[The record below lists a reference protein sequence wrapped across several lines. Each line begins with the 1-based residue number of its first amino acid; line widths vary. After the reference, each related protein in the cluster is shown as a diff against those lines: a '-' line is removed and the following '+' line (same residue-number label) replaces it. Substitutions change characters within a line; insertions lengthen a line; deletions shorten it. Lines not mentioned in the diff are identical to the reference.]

1 MIRSSRLVPTG
12 KHHGAKTSVS
22 HLFSFLFSLLAAWHR
37 RKKNATENKL
47 AAFAPI
53 FVCRSKPEFS
63 ATISIVLL
71 TTGVFLHGCG
81 TEAAQVEIQRFDR
94 DLFAL
99 EATNMADNMQTL
111 AQTYPDFLPFFIA
124 EIAHDQSN
132 PEETPEEALAGFV
145 TAPQVRRL
153 YDSCQVAFPNLAQLE
168 TDLDKM
174 LRQYRKHFPQKPEPR
189 FVAAVTE
196 FVGDA
201 YAVNDSL
208 ILIGL
213 DMFLGENFSG
223 YDPNYFP
230 QYLRKQFVSEYMPA
244 KIALALASRL
254 VGPPPSERVV
264 DYMINNGKVL
274 YLMDAFLPEVPER
287 LKMGYSQEQLE
298 GCYAN
303 EQEVW
308 ARLLELKVL
317 YEPLNNKNQKIVMP
331 SPATEVLFQEAPG
344 EVGNWIGWQIV
355 KAYMRRH
362 PDTSLEELL
371 SLRDTQRFLEQ
382 AKYKPKRVN

>member
-1 MIRSSRLVPTG
+1 MPP
-12 KHHGAKTSVS
+12 H
-22 HLFSFLFSLLAAWHR
+22 
-37 RKKNATENKL
+37 
-47 AAFAPI
+47 
-53 FVCRSKPEFS
+53 RSKPVFR
-63 ATISIVLL
+63 AAVSIVLL
-71 TTGVFLHGCG
+71 TTGAFLHGCG
-81 TEAAQVEIQRFDR
+81 TEVAEIKIQRFDR

-99 EATNMADNMQTL
+99 DTTNMADNMQTL

-132 PEETPEEALAGFV
+132 PEETPEEALSGFV
-145 TAPQVRRL
+145 TASQVRRL
-153 YDSCQVAFPNLAQLE
+153 YDSCQAAFPNLDQLE

-208 ILIGL
+208 VLIGL

-223 YDPNYFP
+223 YDPNHFP
-230 QYLRKQFVSEYMPA
+230 QYLRKQFVPEYMTT
-244 KIALALASRL
+244 KVALTLSSRL

-264 DYMINNGKVL
+264 DFMINNGKVL
-274 YLMDAFLPEVPER
+274 YLMDALLPEVPER

-371 SLRDTQRFLEQ
+371 NLRDTQRFLEQ